1 MERANDRFLLVDNG
15 IARVA
20 SFYAASASRGE
31 PAIFREG
38 FLRIRKTGRC
48 WSKIDRAAG
57 RKMSARGHGRSRVV
71 VLIKKFRGRPRD
83 SSPDAPSPSLQPGC
97 ILSWAISGVNYSH
110 AGVVTAAWIPV
121 KWIVPRIKNEKLPLP
136 LYRVYCPTVFWKK
149 KKKTAHGKINGKFHF
164 SLTLA
169 LRYRRD

>member
-1 MERANDRFLLVDNG
+1 M
-15 IARVA
+15 A

-83 SSPDAPSPSLQPGC
+83 SPAPTRPLRRYKQ
-97 ILSWAISGVNYSH
+97 GVFCR
-110 AGVVTAAWIPV
+110 GPF
-121 KWIVPRIKNEKLPLP
+121 L
-136 LYRVYCPTVFWKK
+136 
-149 KKKTAHGKINGKFHF
+149 G
-164 SLTLA
+164 
-169 LRYRRD
+169 